1 MSESDVSKATELDEE
16 MEGVLVFGDCN
27 VLGLPVSSFIVGL
40 EIETGLLGDACVP
53 FCVNF
58 QCKGNLL
65 LVK

>member
-40 EIETGLLGDACVP
+40 EIETGLLGDACV
-53 FCVNF
+53 
-58 QCKGNLL
+58 